1 MDDSILMAYQG
12 LQTTAG
18 ILGSYASAVTSYK
31 NNRRLMAYQAELNQ
45 QAIDK
50 QNEYNLP
57 SNQMARLNAAG
68 LNPNLVYG
76 NGSVVGNTTEA
87 SKTGLGHAETP
98 RYEQVLMQ
106 NNLAMQKAQI
116 ANLEADTNLKN
127 ENAKTQDSV
136 RERNTQEAEYK
147 KYFTTWNYATW
158 DLREYTMN
166 LDKAIKQRQYG
177 LIGYYMANLR
187 SIIEQRDQVTEQT
200 IMTMAQ
206 GREMQLKEFEL
217 RKEDLAQQWKHWK
230 NQDAIGFKN
239 ASALM
244 ISALAAQMQASAA
257 GENADTNRFN
267 ASTQRKYYELA
278 KSRFDKMSDLEQS
291 KLYQEVLN
299 KISYREGYLN
309 YLAPYMEG
317 RIDLIDTQSAVN
329 RQRLQNFQQDYD
341 FGVPGMALDFL
352 NFGNKFSK

>member
-1 MDDSILMAYQG
+1 MDDSTLMAYQG

-45 QAIDK
+45 QAIDR

-57 SNQMARLNAAG
+57 RNQMIRLADAN

-76 NGSVVGNTTEA
+76 TGSVVGNTTEA
-87 SKTGLGHAETP
+87 AKSGLGHAETP

-106 NNLAMQKAQI
+106 NNLALQKAQI
-116 ANLEADTNLKN
+116 ANIEADTNLKN
-127 ENAKTQDSV
+127 ENALTQGTV

-158 DLREYTMN
+158 DLREYTMK

-177 LIGYYMANLR
+177 LIGYYMANLQ
-187 SIIEQRDQVTEQT
+187 STIEQRDQVTEQT
-200 IMTMAQ
+200 VKTMAQ

-217 RKEDLAQQWKHWK
+217 RKTDMAQQWAHWK
-230 NQDAIGFKN
+230 RTDAAAFAN
-239 ASALM
+239 ARAIM
-244 ISALAAQMQASAA
+244 VSALAAQMNANAA
-257 GENADTNRFN
+257 QKNAGTNQYN
-267 ASTQRKYYELA
+267 AVTQRQYYELA

-291 KLYQEVLN
+291 KLYQDVLN
-299 KISYREGYLN
+299 KIAYRDGYLN
-309 YLAPYMEG
+309 YLAPFMEG
-317 RIDLIDTQSAVN
+317 RIDLIDTQSDVN
-329 RQRLQNFQQDYD
+329 RQRLQNYQQEYD